1 MPRNYHNDD
10 ISFFP
15 FRKELQG
22 YSWDTLRKDAFAAV
36 NVALINVPQAIA
48 YTLLAGLPLFCGLF
62 AVIYSS
68 FIAACFGSSRHLVVG
83 PSNAMAILIQG
94 GTSAILFTYFRDVN
108 GAEKQLLAV
117 QILTMLCLMVGLFQI
132 LAAWG
137 KLGRLTQFIS
147 YSVIVGYITGTAGAV
162 MINQLFVFLGIDP
175 LPGVHPLYEQAVHL
189 VTHIQEFHLFTL
201 LIGLGSL
208 ILLMV
213 LKKVSKKIPAG
224 VVTLAGSA
232 LAVHLVYYYF
242 ADSDFQFLKE
252 QILEISLVQDNG
264 VLTEIFPHFAF
275 PFFDGRVMSALLPV
289 AFAVALLSIM
299 ETTSVAKSVASNS
312 GQRLS
317 TNQEMFGV
325 GLGNLFSAFIS
336 AMPISGSMIRTTVN
350 YTNGAQ
356 TRFSAMLNACF
367 VALIL
372 YIFSF
377 FVNHIPLAAL
387 SAFLL
392 VTAISIVNLK
402 QVLLCL
408 KATQGDSFVLV
419 ATFLSCFLFSLDIA
433 FYIGIVLSI
442 ILYLRKAAVP
452 HLVEYEVDENGE
464 YTNVDLTH
472 SFEPRKI
479 RIIKVEGEL
488 FFGAA
493 DLFQTTLKAF
503 AKDDKNTKVI
513 ILQLKNARDID
524 ATVCLALQQLNDYLR
539 NSGRFLILC
548 GITQQVWD
556 VLSDSG
562 LVELIRKEN
571 LFIFDERNP
580 YQYILK
586 AIQRAKELI
595 NGQDQTSS
603 VSHSDQELSDRPIL
617 QDSPASIDHIP
628 S

>member
-1 MPRNYHNDD
+1 
-10 ISFFP
+10 
-15 FRKELQG
+15 
-22 YSWDTLRKDAFAAV
+22 
-36 NVALINVPQAIA
+36 
-48 YTLLAGLPLFCGLF
+48 
-62 AVIYSS
+62 
-68 FIAACFGSSRHLVVG
+68 
-83 PSNAMAILIQG
+83 
-94 GTSAILFTYFRDVN
+94 
-108 GAEKQLLAV
+108 
-117 QILTMLCLMVGLFQI
+117 
-132 LAAWG
+132 
-137 KLGRLTQFIS
+137 
-147 YSVIVGYITGTAGAV
+147 
-162 MINQLFVFLGIDP
+162 
-175 LPGVHPLYEQAVHL
+175 
-189 VTHIQEFHLFTL
+189 
-201 LIGLGSL
+201 
-208 ILLMV
+208 
-213 LKKVSKKIPAG
+213 
-224 VVTLAGSA
+224 
-232 LAVHLVYYYF
+232 
-242 ADSDFQFLKE
+242 
-252 QILEISLVQDNG
+252 
-264 VLTEIFPHFAF
+264 
-275 PFFDGRVMSALLPV
+275 
-289 AFAVALLSIM
+289 
-299 ETTSVAKSVASNS
+299 
-312 GQRLS
+312 
-317 TNQEMFGV
+317 
-325 GLGNLFSAFIS
+325 
-336 AMPISGSMIRTTVN
+336 
-350 YTNGAQ
+350 
-356 TRFSAMLNACF
+356 
-367 VALIL
+367 
-372 YIFSF
+372 
-377 FVNHIPLAAL
+377 
-387 SAFLL
+387 
-392 VTAISIVNLK
+392 
-402 QVLLCL
+402 
-408 KATQGDSFVLV
+408 
-419 ATFLSCFLFSLDIA
+419 
-433 FYIGIVLSI
+433 VLSI